1 MAALLPERRRC
12 DGLGHAVGT
21 LAAFSRGASTGT
33 VGTDVVGRGFNARR
47 MRGREG
53 TAQAS
58 QSSMTCGALAADRWA
73 PHVSTFQ
80 I

>member
-1 MAALLPERRRC
+1 MAALLPERRQR

-21 LAAFSRGASTGT
+21 LAAFSRGASKGT
-33 VGTDVVGRGFNARR
+33 VGTGVVGRGFNARR

-58 QSSMTCGALAADRWA
+58 QSSMTCGALTADRWA

>member
-1 MAALLPERRRC
+1 MAALLPERRQR

-33 VGTDVVGRGFNARR
+33 VGTDVVGRGFNALR

-53 TAQAS
+53 SAQAS

>member
-1 MAALLPERRRC
+1 MAALLPERRRR

-33 VGTDVVGRGFNARR
+33 VGTGAVGRGFNARHV
-47 MRGREG
+47 RGREG

-58 QSSMTCGALAADRWA
+58 QSGMTCGALAADRLA
-73 PHVSTFQ
+73 PHVSAFR